1 MNIKFKYGYFKIKN
15 GCISL
20 FVNIS
25 KEIEIKEN
33 KNIEKSNNKIFLFG
47 KENKNK
53 TRSKQIF
60 WLNYSNKK
68 EQERI
73 LGKNTCNSDY
83 HFCII
88 IPNIITLDTAYKG
101 KKIFNSRIN
110 LTRLFKKD
118 YHIYSNSGDD
128 VQSC

>member
-1 MNIKFKYGYFKIKN
+1 MNIKKRTDNIVFNFKWEKGCKTFFLEIYKNKPKIKL
-15 GCISL
+15 G
-20 FVNIS
+20 
-25 KEIEIKEN
+25 
-33 KNIEKSNNKIFLFG
+33 KNIIYHKRYL
-47 KENKNK
+47 
-53 TRSKQIF
+53 

-73 LGKNTCNSDY
+73 WGKNTCNSDY

-118 YHIYSNSGDD
+118 YHIYSNLGDD